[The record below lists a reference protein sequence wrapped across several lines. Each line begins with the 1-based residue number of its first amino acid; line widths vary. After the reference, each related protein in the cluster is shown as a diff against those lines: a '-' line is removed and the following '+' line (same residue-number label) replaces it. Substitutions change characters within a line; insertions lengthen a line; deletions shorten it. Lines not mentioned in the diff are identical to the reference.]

1 MAREEEY
8 SDICINPILKILITL
23 MKMTL
28 KEGT

>member
-8 SDICINPILKILITL
+8 SDICINSILKILMTL